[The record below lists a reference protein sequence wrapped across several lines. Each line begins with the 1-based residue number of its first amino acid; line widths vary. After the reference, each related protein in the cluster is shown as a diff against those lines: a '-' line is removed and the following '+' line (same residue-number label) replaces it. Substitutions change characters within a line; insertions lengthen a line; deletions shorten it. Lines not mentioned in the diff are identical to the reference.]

1 MKKKVLLID
10 DSMTIHRVID
20 LSVDEEKYEVEKV
33 FTAEDAE
40 NKLRTFSPDIVLL
53 DNKLEGI
60 KLDEFVSKIK
70 SEIGASVVLLVGAF
84 DHFSEGNLSATNADD
99 FIVKPFNSSL
109 LDEKL
114 GKFSMVST
122 DQIQEVP
129 AEKEAEKDEAVEELL
144 ASIDTDEKDSE
155 ENKFEDFNDILGD
168 EEISKSEE
176 DVISETES
184 DEKIP
189 EERIDFPE
197 ESEADEKLDLDL
209 EEAFSEIEE
218 KPEESLQES
227 EELNIEE
234 DDFEDIFETAVD
246 DKKGFEQDFENEK
259 KIEETE
265 LSEDILTD
273 IVEES
278 DEDLKDTEEI
288 KPEESEIDAE
298 DIFGELEEVSEESDI
313 DKLLMDE
320 EGLAAEKVESF
331 EEVASEVDGTD
342 VAQEITVDE
351 VESDE
356 IKEELLKED
365 EIEEQ
370 PDVVSEEVS
379 EADSSTVPEGLDREA
394 VKAVIEEAI
403 DLDFIRDTVREVLS
417 KNLEKV
423 IWEIVPD
430 MAEKLIVEEIEKLKK
445 GE

>member
-1 MKKKVLLID
+1 M
-10 DSMTIHRVID
+10 
-20 LSVDEEKYEVEKV
+20 E
-33 FTAEDAE
+33 
-40 NKLRTFSPDIVLL
+40 
-53 DNKLEGI
+53 
-60 KLDEFVSKIK
+60 
-70 SEIGASVVLLVGAF
+70 
-84 DHFSEGNLSATNADD
+84 
-99 FIVKPFNSSL
+99 
-109 LDEKL
+109 
-114 GKFSMVST
+114 
-122 DQIQEVP
+122 
-129 AEKEAEKDEAVEELL
+129 
-144 ASIDTDEKDSE
+144 
-155 ENKFEDFNDILGD
+155 
-168 EEISKSEE
+168 
-176 DVISETES
+176 
-184 DEKIP
+184 
-189 EERIDFPE
+189 
-197 ESEADEKLDLDL
+197 
-209 EEAFSEIEE
+209 
-218 KPEESLQES
+218 
-227 EELNIEE
+227 
-234 DDFEDIFETAVD
+234 
-246 DKKGFEQDFENEK
+246 

-288 KPEESEIDAE
+288 KPEESEIDDE

-320 EGLAAEKVESF
+320 EDLAAEKVE
-331 EEVASEVDGTD
+331 SEVDGTD

-379 EADSSTVPEGLDREA
+379 EADSSTVPEGLDRET

>member
-114 GKFSMVST
+114 DKFSMVST

-144 ASIDTDEKDSE
+144 ASIDTDEKDFE

-189 EERIDFPE
+189 EE
-197 ESEADEKLDLDL
+197 SEADEKLDLEL

-227 EELNIEE
+227 EELNIEK

-246 DKKGFEQDFENEK
+246 DKKGFEQDFEPME

-288 KPEESEIDAE
+288 KPEESEIDDE

-320 EGLAAEKVESF
+320 EDLAAEKVE
-331 EEVASEVDGTD
+331 SEVDGTD

-379 EADSSTVPEGLDREA
+379 EADSSTVPEGLDRET